1 VNVGTEDTI
10 KESKNVDQSYM
21 GSGSL
26 SYTTP
31 STAVV
36 SSFLSTALLL
46 LFLAVQ
52 PYTMTSSHTLHGPA

>member
-21 GSGSL
+21 GSGPS

-36 SSFLSTALLL
+36 STFLSTALFL

-52 PYTMTSSHTLHGPA
+52 PYTMTPSHTLHGPA